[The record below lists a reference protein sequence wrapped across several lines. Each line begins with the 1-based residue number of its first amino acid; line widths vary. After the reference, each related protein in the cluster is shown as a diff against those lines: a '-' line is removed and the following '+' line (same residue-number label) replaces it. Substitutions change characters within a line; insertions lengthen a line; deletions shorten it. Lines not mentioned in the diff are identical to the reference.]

1 MTGQK
6 RENRLSLAHW
16 WMDGQ
21 SPATSRERRADER
34 EKCEL
39 LISWP
44 LFPISV
50 SFLLLSTARTPDWN
64 AARRTAVVGA
74 FAKRPWTWRR
84 RIGPSVLIHLFQ
96 LNWHLLLI
104 LFLSLPTNNTKSTFS
119 LPFWPSTP
127 VLSLTH
133 STELEYAAFLHRV
146 HFRMPSSSV
155 GEKKRERRVTE
166 RRFQTGAA
174 VVLVTRVWE
183 RLCRY
188 DVLMD
193 AYSSLPNRN
202 SCMRRPPRKRRR
214 KYGGETCIFHRDI

>member
-1 MTGQK
+1 
-6 RENRLSLAHW
+6 
-16 WMDGQ
+16 MDG
-21 SPATSRERRADER
+21 RAISSDFSGEAGGRTRER

-155 GEKKRERRVTE
+155 GEKKRTSRYRAPFSNRRRRRVGDKSL
-166 RRFQTGAA
+166 RAS
-174 VVLVTRVWE
+174 LSVWRPDG
-183 RLCRY
+183 RLFF
-188 DVLMD
+188 
-193 AYSSLPNRN
+193 
-202 SCMRRPPRKRRR
+202 PP
-214 KYGGETCIFHRDI
+214 